1 MIVRIE
7 RGEERG
13 KSYQGQLNNLGE
25 LGLTRI
31 EGYMERGQQEVIS
44 KLMSDFR
51 AGDSQAAGQLIEM
64 LYPELKRMAESQMR
78 QEWRENSWQPTLLVN
93 ELYLEVMKIRS
104 LPEREGGGGDD
115 KAAFLSLAARVMK
128 RLLIHHARPLS
139 RKANKVPIDE
149 ARLADSDTSI
159 VEVEDMLSRIGE
171 VKPEIRA
178 VVELKVFQGLTAEEI
193 AERMGCA
200 AITVHRHWS
209 FARKWLEK
217 ELVSA

>member
-1 MIVRIE
+1 
-7 RGEERG
+7 
-13 KSYQGQLNNLGE
+13 
-25 LGLTRI
+25 
-31 EGYMERGQQEVIS
+31 MERGQQEAIS
-44 KLMSDFR
+44 KLMSEFR

-93 ELYLEVMKIRS
+93 VLYLEVMKIRG
-104 LPEREGGGGDD
+104 LPGREGGAGDD
-115 KAAFLSLAARVMK
+115 KAAFLALAARVMK

-139 RKANKVPIDE
+139 RKANKVPIDD
-149 ARLADSDTSI
+149 AKLADSETSI

-178 VVELKVFQGLTAEEI
+178 VVELKVFQGLTADEI

-200 AITVHRHWS
+200 PITVHRHWS

-217 ELVSA
+217 ELVSI

>member
-1 MIVRIE
+1 
-7 RGEERG
+7 
-13 KSYQGQLNNLGE
+13 
-25 LGLTRI
+25 
-31 EGYMERGQQEVIS
+31 MERGQQEAIS
-44 KLMSDFR
+44 KLMSEFR
-51 AGDSQAAGQLIEM
+51 AGDSLAAGRLIEM

-104 LPEREGGGGDD
+104 LPEREGGAGDD
-115 KAAFLSLAARVMK
+115 KAAFLALAARVMK

-178 VVELKVFQGLTAEEI
+178 VVELKVFQGLTADEI